1 MKPVPSSPSMSRM
14 SASVQ
19 MLPDPLPD
27 DPMPLAA
34 AWLKEAWERR
44 ALPNPDA
51 MVLATV
57 DAQGRPSARV
67 VLCKSIVA
75 DPGFILFYTN
85 YHSRKGREIE
95 ARPRG
100 AAVLHWDTLQRQ
112 VRIEGPIVKATRQE
126 SDEYFATRAWQRQL
140 GAWASHQS
148 EPIESH
154 AALVEAVR
162 RASQKFG
169 TPDALQA
176 HSATDHVAQ
185 LPRPPHWGGY
195 RLWADS
201 VELWVQGEHRIHDRA
216 RWERSLKVTDEHS
229 FAATSW
235 RATRLQP

>member
-1 MKPVPSSPSMSRM
+1 M

-34 AWLKEAWERR
+34 AWLREAWQRR

-112 VRIEGPIVKATRQE
+112 LRIEGPIVKATAQE

-140 GAWASHQS
+140 GAWASRQS
-148 EPIESH
+148 EPIESR

-162 RASQKFG
+162 RASRKLG
-169 TPDALQA
+169 APDALQD
-176 HSATDHVAQ
+176 SAGDHVAQ

-195 RLWADS
+195 RLWADA

-216 RWERSLKVTDEHS
+216 RWERSLEMKDEHS
-229 FAATSW
+229 FAATPW
-235 RATRLQP
+235 QATRLQP

>member
-1 MKPVPSSPSMSRM
+1 MSRM
-14 SASVQ
+14 ETPEQ

-27 DPMPLAA
+27 DPLPLAA

-67 VLCKSIVA
+67 VLCKAIVA
-75 DPGFILFYTN
+75 TPGYLLFYTN

-112 VRIEGPIVKATRQE
+112 LRIEGPIVKATSAE
-126 SDEYFATRAWQRQL
+126 SDAYFASRPWQRQL
-140 GAWASHQS
+140 GAWASRQS
-148 EPIESH
+148 EPIESR
-154 AALVEAVR
+154 AALLQSVQRVAAR
-162 RASQKFG
+162 FG
-169 TPDALQA
+169 TPDALEDHA
-176 HSATDHVAQ
+176 ATEHIAQ
-185 LPRPPHWGGY
+185 LPRPPHWGGF

-201 VELWVQGEHRIHDRA
+201 VELWVQGAHRIHDRA
-216 RWERSLKVTDEHS
+216 RWERTLAVADAHS
-229 FAATSW
+229 FRPGAW